1 MAVEPKKDR
10 KEAAGSTST
19 GPHSSVVRE
28 SYFSLHYL
36 DLEYRRLWPRVWQMA
51 GREEELSGVGDYITY
66 DIGDD
71 SVIVVRSA
79 PDQLRAFHNVC
90 RHRGRRLL
98 AGAGQ
103 IKHIR
108 CEFHGWRWKLD
119 GSNENVTHRE
129 DWCGGLDQVDLSL
142 GAVRLETWG
151 GFIFVTLDP
160 EAEPLLTYLGEAAEA
175 LAPFQLDKMR
185 YRWRKWLKMPANWKV
200 ALEAFNEGYHVS
212 ITHWPLNRFGTSH
225 FIGRAAGRHGTFGSD
240 ASMLRPESSAKPVSA
255 AGARDMR
262 RALADFYSYL
272 KRAIDSNMTDTMV
285 HAAQTLPTI
294 VSENASPSEVM
305 GALMQTAQAI
315 DAARGVQWPSIT
327 REQYVRAGIDWHIFP
342 NTVLLPMATNCL
354 GYRSRPNARDPDS
367 CIFEVYQLERMPP
380 GTLSRIENLRNDD
393 THDAAFWGEI
403 LLQDFQQ
410 MEATYRGIKSSG
422 YPGPLLNPTQEA
434 PIANFHRVY
443 HEYLEG

>member
-1 MAVEPKKDR
+1 MTVVPKEDGKV
-10 KEAAGSTST
+10 AAETASTV
-19 GPHSSVVRE
+19 PHSSVVRE
-28 SYFSLHYL
+28 SYFSPHYL

-51 GREEELSGVGDYITY
+51 CREEELPEVGDYLTY

-90 RHRGRRLL
+90 RHRGRRLME
-98 AGAGQ
+98 GTGQ

-108 CEFHGWRWKLD
+108 CAFHGWRWKLD

-129 DWCGGLDQVDLSL
+129 DWCGGLDKVDLSL

-151 GFIFVTLDP
+151 GFIFINLDA

-225 FIGRAAGRHGTFGSD
+225 FTSRATGRHGTFGSD
-240 ASMLRPESSAKPVSA
+240 ASTLRPESSARTSSA
-255 AGARDMR
+255 AGTRDMR
-262 RALADFYSYL
+262 RAMADFYSYL
-272 KRAIDSNMTDTMV
+272 KGAIDSNMTDTMV
-285 HAAQTLPTI
+285 HAAQTLPTT
-294 VSENASPSEVM
+294 VSENASPAEVM
-305 GALMQTAQAI
+305 GALMQTAQSI

-327 REQYVRAGIDWHIFP
+327 REPSTQSA
-342 NTVLLPMATNCL
+342 LP
-354 GYRSRPNARDPDS
+354 
-367 CIFEVYQLERMPP
+367 
-380 GTLSRIENLRNDD
+380 SRI
-393 THDAAFWGEI
+393 G
-403 LLQDFQQ
+403 
-410 MEATYRGIKSSG
+410 ATTSG
-422 YPGPLLNPTQEA
+422 SRCGGY
-434 PIANFHRVY
+434 
-443 HEYLEG
+443 